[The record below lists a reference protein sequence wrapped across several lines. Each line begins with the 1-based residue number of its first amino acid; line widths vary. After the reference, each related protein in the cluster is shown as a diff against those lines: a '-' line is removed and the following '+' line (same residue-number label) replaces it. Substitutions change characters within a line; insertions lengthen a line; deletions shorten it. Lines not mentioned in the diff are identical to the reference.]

1 MKFKMGPSKAR
12 FISSEQSLW
21 ITTEQ
26 PTKEWLGAQKYV
38 ISIYPR
44 DTEIQDGFRYLHNK
58 PIAPSHRKKTGQTE
72 ALIKRLDGVEFPVS
86 YKRHSFLELI

>member
-1 MKFKMGPSKAR
+1 MVMKFKMGPRKTHL
-12 FISSEQSLW
+12 ISSEQSLW
-21 ITTEQ
+21 VTT
-26 PTKEWLGAQKYV
+26 QKYV

-44 DTEIQDGFRYLHNK
+44 DTEIQDGFCYLHDK

-86 YKRHSFLELI
+86 YKRH